1 MVQRYEPLER
11 NDTNHHDHGNSE
23 GSRHNKCRAWSG
35 SSGRGGIVNRFTSCI
50 GHIHR
55 DILHIR
61 HCIGTI
67 NVLAF
72 HISVKHS
79 IAGINSRSRIG
90 PDVGHDRLS
99 HGVIVIDHLCPRNGC
114 SLHTISGIVLAI
126 GRVEPLRRTIIGHAL
141 ICHPKLES
149 RKSKMRM
156 TILAGV
162 LTGVDVRTE
171 ITPDIACISHILSA
185 IVRTTAVPIVTS
197 RRFASIFKLEVGVAG
212 RAINQDWTLELDGVS
227 FIVTEVF
234 EHKFIER
241 VLFDAATTRVKV
253 KPVVAHLVRA

>member
-1 MVQRYEPLER
+1 MIPIIMIMATMRDP
-11 NDTNHHDHGNSE
+11 DTTNAELGVGAVVGEESST
-23 GSRHNKCRAWSG
+23 GSPPALVISTETY
-35 SSGRGGIVNRFTSCI
+35 STS
-50 GHIHR
+50 
-55 DILHIR
+55 DI
-61 HCIGTI
+61 IGTI